1 MNVTY
6 LPFTVRLVK
15 NRSPV
20 SKMHAKFF
28 FALALIFLIQTVQVN
43 GETDIRCHSRGEYNE
58 VLNRCNCADTDYT
71 GIHCQTERGVCQ
83 LNECGKATSCDIV
96 NNTAACTCIDPPTG
110 YTWDAKCKSLRSN
123 AFPTLS
129 MSEGNV
135 STLFSGQDSIE
146 DAKYTIT
153 FSFEANELCAND
165 TDSNNVVT
173 CNNTLFS
180 SYAKNTTDS
189 TTSGYVLNTFSPDSL
204 ITKHATNGN
213 LGSLTQYEATF
224 NGQFFMS
231 YIVVTSAQF
240 RYEGAAPLHSA
251 WNLTDLGVDIITVD
265 INLEPCTS
273 NACDGHVAGCTV
285 LEVPAPESSI
295 CTCKDGWVFSN
306 FTLTNVCKD
315 RVATACK
322 NNGNYYM
329 NDGVVACD
337 CNHLPEWQG
346 ADCNTP
352 TTDCG
357 GIGAHGCMH
366 DSKCEKKLNTTG
378 ITDHDNKYTCFCK
391 PGFIGDKCQY
401 NVYNW
406 QTDLTVPYTEQFTAI
421 EAATTSH
428 FWVIF
433 AGKGENREDDFFYG
447 TNSSDLNRNVSIE
460 AKVCQPDGSC
470 ATFYNGTHEE
480 ISHKIHG
487 YYYFEI
493 GVSNITYTALN
504 GNSSVDETIS
514 IDVTVTDNN
523 VGAAARR
530 REIQTW
536 DEFQDAQKN
545 LALSPRFAIVAQVA
559 QCETNSCSNQGRCEL
574 HYGTTP
580 VCVCENGYEGIRC
593 HLESAPENPK
603 DDDDFPV
610 WAIVLIATLGGLGV
624 IALLMYIIK
633 GMSGQ
638 ASGYVLTA

>member
-28 FALALIFLIQTVQVN
+28 LALALIFLIQTVQVN

-58 VLNRCNCADTDYT
+58 VLNRCNCAGTAYT
-71 GIHCQTERGVCQ
+71 GIHCQTERSVCQ

-96 NNTAACTCIDPPTG
+96 NNVATCTCIEPPIG
-110 YTWDAKCKSLRSN
+110 YTWDADCKSLRSN
-123 AFPTLS
+123 PFPSNS

-153 FSFEANELCAND
+153 FGFNANELCAND
-165 TDSNNVVT
+165 TNSDNVVT

-180 SYAKNTTDS
+180 TYEKNTTDS
-189 TTSGYVLNTFSPDSL
+189 TTNTHSLNTFSPDSL
-204 ITKHATNGN
+204 ITKLFDA
-213 LGSLTQYEATF
+213 SLLTTAAQYEATF
-224 NGQFFMS
+224 NGQF
-231 YIVVTSAQF
+231 IGVLVVVTSVNF
-240 RYEGAAPLHSA
+240 RDVGNNILSA
-251 WNLTDLGVDIITVD
+251 WNLTDLGVDITVD
-265 INLEPCTS
+265 IALESCTS

-295 CTCKDGWVFSN
+295 CTCKDGWEFSN
-306 FTLTNVCKD
+306 FTLTNVCKEH
-315 RVATACK
+315 VATACK

-357 GIGAHGCMH
+357 GLGAHGCMH
-366 DSKCEKKLNTTG
+366 GSKCEKKLNTTG
-378 ITDHDNKYTCFCK
+378 ITDHDNKYTCDCK

-401 NVYNW
+401 NLYNW
-406 QTDLTVPYTEQFTAI
+406 QTDFTVPYTENFTAI

-433 AGKGENREDDFFYG
+433 AGKGENQGDDFFFG
-447 TNSSDLNRNVSIE
+447 ANSSDFDRHVNIE

-470 ATFYNGTHEE
+470 NTFYTGTHEE
-480 ISHKIHG
+480 ITHKIHG

-493 GVSNITYTALN
+493 GVSNITHTALN
-504 GNSSVDETIS
+504 GNSSVDETIR
-514 IDVTVTDNN
+514 IDVTVTDNTA
-523 VGAAARR
+523 AAARR

-536 DEFQDAQKN
+536 DEWQDEQKN
-545 LALSPRFAIVAQVA
+545 STFSPRFAIVAQVA

-593 HLESAPENPK
+593 HLESAK
-603 DDDDFPV
+603 DKDDDFPV

-624 IALLMYIIK
+624 IALLMYICRNMGNGGK
-633 GMSGQ
+633 
-638 ASGYVLTA
+638 GYVLANL

>member
-28 FALALIFLIQTVQVN
+28 LALALIFLIQTVQVN

-58 VLNRCNCADTDYT
+58 VLNRCNCAGTDYT
-71 GIHCQTERGVCQ
+71 GIHCQTERSVCQ

-96 NNTAACTCIDPPTG
+96 NNAATCTCVEPPIG
-110 YTWDAKCKSLRSN
+110 YTWDANCNILASSS
-123 AFPTLS
+123 S
-129 MSEGNV
+129 MPEGNV
-135 STLFSGQDSIE
+135 STLFLGQDSIE

-153 FSFEANELCAND
+153 FLIIANELCED
-165 TDSNNVVT
+165 TADLTTGLFT
-173 CNNTLFS
+173 CNNTLFAT
-180 SYAKNTTDS
+180 YEKNTTDS
-189 TTSGYVLNTFSPDSL
+189 TTSGHALNTFSVGSL
-204 ITKHATNGN
+204 ITKLSNA
-213 LGSLTQYEATF
+213 SLLTTAAQYEVTF
-224 NGQFFMS
+224 SAAFPESSMIQIS
-231 YIVVTSAQF
+231 SAQF
-240 RYEGAAPLHSA
+240 RYVGNDILST
-251 WNLTDLGVDIITVD
+251 WNLTDLGVHITVN
-265 INLEPCTS
+265 IALSHCTS

-285 LEVPAPESSI
+285 SGESADSSASSGSSPT
-295 CTCKDGWVFSN
+295 CTCKDGWEFSN

-315 RVATACK
+315 RVATTCE

-329 NDGVVACD
+329 NDNVVACD

-357 GIGAHGCMH
+357 GLGAHGCMH

-378 ITDHDNKYTCFCK
+378 ITDHDNKYTCDCK

-401 NVYNW
+401 NLYNW
-406 QTDLTVPYTEQFTAI
+406 QTDFTDPYTENFTAI

-433 AGKGENREDDFFYG
+433 AGKGENQEDDFFFG
-447 TNSSDLNRNVSIE
+447 ANRSDFDRHVNIE

-470 ATFYNGTHEE
+470 TTFYTGTHEDKT
-480 ISHKIHG
+480 HKIHG

-493 GVSNITYTALN
+493 GVSNITHTELN
-504 GNSSVDETIS
+504 GNSSVDETIR
-514 IDVTVTDNN
+514 IDVTVTDNT
-523 VGAAARR
+523 AAAVLRR
-530 REIQTW
+530 AIQTW
-536 DEFQDAQKN
+536 DEWQDEQKN
-545 LALSPRFAIVAQVA
+545 STFSPRFAIVAQVA

-593 HLESAPENPK
+593 HLESAK
-603 DDDDFPV
+603 DKDDDFPV

-624 IALLMYIIK
+624 IALLMYICRNMGNGGK
-633 GMSGQ
+633 
-638 ASGYVLTA
+638 GYVLANP